1 MTGERT
7 CKATLYVESPG
18 ILIPK
23 SLKEKVMKREAD
35 VGAVC
40 GHAFFGITDSKGV
53 ETVYGYHAA
62 TALPENAGATF
73 KQSKPMLFGQKIQG
87 AVLDDSKEPYDDKL
101 VYNITQ
107 KQYDKIKEFAEKQK
121 ANPPKYDLFSNNCV
135 IFAYKALKKAD
146 LKLPP
151 QPLMHNPASAVLGIR
166 ILEKAQKIKH
176 RLGNA
181 AAKVL
186 SNFPATRKIAKNI
199 LTGLKKTPGKLA
211 YGVRTIANTLAGAAM
226 KKISSGSMGR

>member
-1 MTGERT
+1 MTGGRT

-23 SLKEKVMKREAD
+23 SLKDKVMARED
-35 VGAVC
+35 GVGAVC

-62 TALPENAGATF
+62 TALPENAGLTF
-73 KQSKPMLFGQKIQG
+73 KQSKPLLFGKKVQG
-87 AVLDDSKEPYDDKL
+87 AVLDDSIEPYDDKL

-121 ANPPKYDLFSNNCV
+121 ENPPKYDLFSSNCV

-151 QPLMHNPASAVLGIR
+151 QPLIYNPASVSLGIR

-176 RLGNA
+176 TLGHA
-181 AAKVL
+181 AAKIL
-186 SNFPATRKIAKNI
+186 SHFPVTRKIAKTI
-199 LTGLKKTPGKLA
+199 LNGLKKAPGKLA
-211 YGVRTIANTLAGAAM
+211 YGVKTVVGTLAGAAM
-226 KKISSGSMGR
+226 KKINSGSLGR